1 MRAPLIES
9 RLMQIEDIERQAL
22 GLPVEERARLPHE
35 LLESLDTLSP
45 EEQKK
50 LWLQEAARRAEQIDR
65 GEAELIPAEVA
76 AKKARSL
83 LK

>member
-1 MRAPLIES
+1 MIES
-9 RLMQIEDIERQAL
+9 RLMQIEDIERQVL
-22 GLPVEERARLPHE
+22 GLPVEERARLAHE
-35 LLESLDTLSP
+35 LLESLDTLAP

-50 LWLQEAARRAEQIDR
+50 LWLQESARRAEQIDR
-65 GEAELIPAEVA
+65 GEAELIPAELA